1 MGAPPYI
8 PPASFTVGEHIR
20 RAANV
25 WNELDRQVPG
35 VKGVSVIQE
44 AGTYWMIAI
53 SLEQKYPGHAK
64 QAALAAL
71 GSNVGAYMLKYIVVV
86 DEDIDPSNMDDV
98 LWAIASRTDP
108 ELSIDIIR
116 GCWGSQTDPI
126 LSPFKRSIHDFTHST
141 AIILACKP
149 YHWIDQFPAT
159 IRTRP
164 ELLEKTRTK
173 WAHLFE

>member
-1 MGAPPYI
+1 MGKSPVFKVNAILYRNNPIIMGAPPYI

-149 YHWIDQFPAT
+149 YHWIDQFP
-159 IRTRP
+159 
-164 ELLEKTRTK
+164 L
-173 WAHLFE
+173 